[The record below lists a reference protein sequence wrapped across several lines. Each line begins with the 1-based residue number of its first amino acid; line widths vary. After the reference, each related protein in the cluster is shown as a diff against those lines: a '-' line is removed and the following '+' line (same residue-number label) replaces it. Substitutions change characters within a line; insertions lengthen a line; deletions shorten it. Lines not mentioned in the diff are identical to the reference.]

1 MPQSNGPSP
10 PFPIKQPDR
19 EKGPRKLRYCLVNRF
34 VDVPIPEELD
44 EHDVAD
50 LKSYFQTL
58 YDDDEDFAD
67 AIDCELN
74 TPDDRATLEKVQIL
88 DVAIAENGMDVE
100 IEYAVCYY
108 ANHQC
113 RDQSYNDEIHRS
125 TKGIRQG
132 EYWRF
137 PKPPI
142 SPDRSTFVCWLK
154 PRRLSKDIS
163 FFW

>member
-1 MPQSNGPSP
+1 M
-10 PFPIKQPDR
+10 
-19 EKGPRKLRYCLVNRF
+19 
-34 VDVPIPEELD
+34 PIPEDLD
-44 EHDVAD
+44 EYDRAD

-58 YDDDEDFAD
+58 CDEEDDFAD

-74 TPDDRATLEKVQIL
+74 TPDDRAMLERVVIR
-88 DVAIAENGMDVE
+88 DVAIAENGMDLE

-125 TKGIRQG
+125 TKGIRQC

-142 SPDRSTFVCWLK
+142 TPDRSTFDEL
-154 PRRLSKDIS
+154 
-163 FFW
+163 